1 MSRARSGKTILR
13 RRARLRKLTKG
24 FRAGRHNLHRQ
35 SEVALMRARAYAY
48 RDRRVRRRAFRQLW
62 IVRISAACRMNGLRY
77 SQFIAG
83 LTNAGVEL
91 DRKSLSQIAIHDM
104 DAFKEILALAVKH
117 LPAGLRNG

>member
-1 MSRARSGKTILR
+1 
-13 RRARLRKLTKG
+13 
-24 FRAGRHNLHRQ
+24 
-35 SEVALMRARAYAY
+35 MRARAYAY